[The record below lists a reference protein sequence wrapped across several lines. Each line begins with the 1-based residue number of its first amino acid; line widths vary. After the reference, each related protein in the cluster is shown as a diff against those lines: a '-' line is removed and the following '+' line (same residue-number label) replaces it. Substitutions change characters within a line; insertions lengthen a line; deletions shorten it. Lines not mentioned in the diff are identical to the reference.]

1 MVAADVTVKLDTA
14 ATSIQFVN
22 VQQRFEKTISQSN
35 IYFFDLFKFSLVIFV
50 LNRRAFGL
58 FNNKVEVAALRLVD
72 VSECLPGAELR
83 TDSDPN
89 LLLTIICKDQ
99 RFVVLKFLSRDE
111 RNVMLSKIR

>member
-1 MVAADVTVKLDTA
+1 M
-14 ATSIQFVN
+14 
-22 VQQRFEKTISQSN
+22 
-35 IYFFDLFKFSLVIFV
+35 LVIFV

-111 RNVMLSKIR
+111 RNVMLSKIRYAILNCGVPGYFLILYEILFYVL